1 MQYCTACQ
9 KAIATVFILDLRE
22 GTVVGQHHLCQ
33 SCAEVQG
40 VVQAKTS
47 PLKLPPELLE
57 DLFGS
62 GPKPAPD
69 PKRKGPKEGPACP
82 ACKLT
87 AAEFKTR
94 GRLGCARCYTVFR
107 AALMPLLERVHDATS
122 HRGRCLT
129 RIAATSASPDALAD
143 LQRRLNAAIGAE
155 KYEEAAQLRDEI
167 RRAETRARST
177 APKGQDS
184 AGELTS

>member
-22 GTVVGQHHLCQ
+22 GSVVGQHHLCQ
-33 SCAEVQG
+33 ACAEQQG
-40 VVQAKTS
+40 VVQAKTN

-62 GPKPAPD
+62 ATKSAPE

-87 AAEFKTR
+87 ASEFKTR

-107 AALMPLLERVHDATS
+107 SALLPLLERVHDATS

-129 RIAATSASPDALAD
+129 RLAATTSSPDALAD
-143 LQRRLNAAIGAE
+143 LNRRLSAAIASE

-167 RRAETRARST
+167 RRAELQL
-177 APKGQDS
+177 KNKS
-184 AGELTS
+184 AGGSLQS